1 MNGVSSLGTSAQM
14 YSTIEMLKRANQIP
28 QEAANQLIDQTVK
41 QMKYNISE
49 KISGTNSNPN
59 GSIDM
64 RV

>member
-1 MNGVSSLGTSAQM
+1 M

>member
-1 MNGVSSLGTSAQM
+1 MDGVKSPGGSSAQM

-41 QMKYNISE
+41 QMKYNMTE
-49 KISGTNSNPN
+49 KIANSNPN
-59 GSIDM
+59 GNIDM